1 MKTSRKQILQS
12 GVEKS
17 MSSPEVFPASLF
29 LAPDSERERKMT
41 ATSGRKCYERYGR
54 FSPIGL
60 LVKTLL
66 ESSQWYNP
74 AVKLRW
80 DVKNLCSE
88 RLTEKEYCIGR
99 NTLSKQCVTTLNVK
113 DISSNRLL
121 FRLVPSERR
130 TEETVSSLLPTVQT
144 QGLKV
149 CNENGKTT
157 FYPVGLLPTPRAVEV
172 VEHPMKAAARTKDR
186 TGTKLNN
193 LSSGAAF
200 GLLPT
205 PMASDATTGA
215 IIGKNDQFVTT
226 RNGTPRR
233 INQNGQN
240 GCVGL
245 ARMVRLL
252 PTPNAREADKYSKKY
267 NPNSQ
272 MGTALTAMAV
282 NGMLPTPAARDYQ
295 PSVSPTSIE
304 KKKWENEDGCSV
316 QPAGNVRRA
325 SFAERWKNF
334 PTQSPVCSR
343 DDGISTRLDG
353 IAFSKWRQESIK
365 AYGNAIVP
373 QVMYEIFQAIQETY
387 NQ

>member
-1 MKTSRKQILQS
+1 MIIGSQTAKVMKTSRKQILQS

-99 NTLSKQCVTTLNVK
+99 NTSSKQCVTTLNVK

-186 TGTKLNN
+186 TGTNYQIAEIHLGDVE
-193 LSSGAAF
+193 SSNILCEEIARRWNEHEEWHECKEDTEDV
-200 GLLPT
+200 P
-205 PMASDATTGA
+205 P
-215 IIGKNDQFVTT
+215 IGTYCILRVEYLCCSNKWKVD
-226 RNGTPRR
+226 
-233 INQNGQN
+233 
-240 GCVGL
+240 
-245 ARMVRLL
+245 
-252 PTPNAREADKYSKKY
+252 Y
-267 NPNSQ
+267 
-272 MGTALTAMAV
+272 LTAYY
-282 NGMLPTPAARDYQ
+282 NKYGWTEDYLDQ
-295 PSVSPTSIE
+295 ITCNYKDYKITH
-304 KKKWENEDGCSV
+304 
-316 QPAGNVRRA
+316 
-325 SFAERWKNF
+325 WKPINK
-334 PTQSPVCSR
+334 PKGV
-343 DDGISTRLDG
+343 
-353 IAFSKWRQESIK
+353 E
-365 AYGNAIVP
+365 
-373 QVMYEIFQAIQETY
+373 E
-387 NQ
+387 

>member
-66 ESSQWYNP
+66 ESSQWVQPGSETALGREESLFGEVDRKRILHRQEYVVETVCNDLEREGYFVQPVVIP
-74 AVKLRW
+74 ACAVGAPHRRDRVFFIAHRADAGVKGMQRKWEDNILSGRTASDTTCRGSGGTPHESCCENERQNGYETQQPFVRGCVRASSHSDGERCNNRSDNW
-80 DVKNLCSE
+80 KERPICYDQKRDSEENQSE
-88 RLTEKEYCIGR
+88 RTERK
-99 NTLSKQCVTTLNVK
+99 
-113 DISSNRLL
+113 
-121 FRLVPSERR
+121 RR
-130 TEETVSSLLPTVQT
+130 T
-144 QGLKV
+144 
-149 CNENGKTT
+149 CENGSVASYSQCPGSGQVQQEIQSEQSNGHS
-157 FYPVGLLPTPRAVEV
+157 FDSNGGEWDAPYSSSEGLSTLR
-172 VEHPMKAAARTKDR
+172 
-186 TGTKLNN
+186 
-193 LSSGAAF
+193 F
-200 GLLPT
+200 
-205 PMASDATTGA
+205 
-215 IIGKNDQFVTT
+215 
-226 RNGTPRR
+226 
-233 INQNGQN
+233 
-240 GCVGL
+240 
-245 ARMVRLL
+245 
-252 PTPNAREADKYSKKY
+252 
-267 NPNSQ
+267 
-272 MGTALTAMAV
+272 
-282 NGMLPTPAARDYQ
+282 
-295 PSVSPTSIE
+295 PTSIE